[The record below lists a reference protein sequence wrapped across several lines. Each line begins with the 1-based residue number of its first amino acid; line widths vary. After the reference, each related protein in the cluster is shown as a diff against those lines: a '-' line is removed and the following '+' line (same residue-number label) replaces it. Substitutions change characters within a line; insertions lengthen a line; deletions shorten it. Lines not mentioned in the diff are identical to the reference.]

1 MSGLR
6 VTSDERSGL
15 VSQHPVA
22 QLDYYTIW
30 VKTAVRRE
38 KATDCSSVF
47 ETKRPLRGFRGQHQ
61 LRK

>member
-1 MSGLR
+1 MFMSGLR

-38 KATDCSSVF
+38 K
-47 ETKRPLRGFRGQHQ
+47 GH
-61 LRK
+61 